1 MVRRNVSRFQAL
13 IAMAILPMRDQEF
26 RSSLMIRKFVA
37 AAVIGL
43 ASMTA
48 TANAADMFEL
58 GILDCKI
65 DGGVGY
71 LITSNK
77 GLACSFKSSNGRATE
92 YYSGVVS
99 KLGVDLGKTHQGN
112 LVWAVLAANRNYDS
126 GRIAG
131 KYFGVNAEASVIT
144 GGGANLLL
152 GGFERSSAL
161 QPLSVQAQTGL
172 NLAVAVQSL
181 ELVHSLK

>member
-1 MVRRNVSRFQAL
+1 
-13 IAMAILPMRDQEF
+13 
-26 RSSLMIRKFVA
+26 
-37 AAVIGL
+37 
-43 ASMTA
+43 
-48 TANAADMFEL
+48 
-58 GILDCKI
+58 
-65 DGGVGY
+65 
-71 LITSNK
+71 
-77 GLACSFKSSNGRATE
+77 
-92 YYSGVVS
+92 
-99 KLGVDLGKTHQGN
+99 
-112 LVWAVLAANRNYDS
+112 VLAANRNYDS

-152 GGFERSSAL
+152 GGFERSYAL